1 MNFSQLNHPQK
12 IRLLLAEDHTILRQG
27 LARILEQES
36 DIEIVGEAENGEQ
49 AVRLA
54 THVFPDVVLMDM
66 SMPIMDGIEAAREI
80 HRGLPD
86 VRIIGLSMYE
96 DEDCVEAMLAAGASL
111 YLCNTGPSPALIQA
125 IRSCAKNKVA

>member
-1 MNFSQLNHPQK
+1 MSLFQLTHPQK

-27 LARILEQES
+27 LAQILDQES

-49 AVRLA
+49 AVTLA
-54 THVFPDVVLMDM
+54 TQVLPDVVLMDM
-66 SMPIMDGIEAAREI
+66 SMPIMNGIEAAREI

-96 DEDCVEAMLAAGASL
+96 DEESVKAMLAAGASL
-111 YLCNTGPSPALIQA
+111 YLCKTGPTQTLIQA